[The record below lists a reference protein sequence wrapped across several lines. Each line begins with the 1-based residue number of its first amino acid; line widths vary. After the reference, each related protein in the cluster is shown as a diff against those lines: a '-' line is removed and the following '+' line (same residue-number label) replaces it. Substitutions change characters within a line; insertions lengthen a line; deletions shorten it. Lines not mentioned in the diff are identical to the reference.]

1 MKYEILVTPIDIL
14 DMPRE
19 KNNNKYKKKHRC
31 QKSNK
36 CCSFVSSFLGMK
48 IIIHSLKALS
58 VVGNIS
64 QYKRDVIPLPVEK
77 QVKAFTSS
85 SIGIRD
91 GIQLK

>member
-1 MKYEILVTPIDIL
+1 MLQLCFIFSWHE
-14 DMPRE
+14 
-19 KNNNKYKKKHRC
+19 NN
-31 QKSNK
+31 
-36 CCSFVSSFLGMK
+36 V
-48 IIIHSLKALS
+48 IHYLKALS

>member
-1 MKYEILVTPIDIL
+1 MLQLCFIFSWHE
-14 DMPRE
+14 
-19 KNNNKYKKKHRC
+19 NN
-31 QKSNK
+31 
-36 CCSFVSSFLGMK
+36 V
-48 IIIHSLKALS
+48 IHSLKALS

-85 SIGIRD
+85 SIEIRD